1 MIKLV
6 LLTIKGSSSSS
17 SSSSRF
23 VGLVPED
30 RHLLEIEEEI

>member
-6 LLTIKGSSSSS
+6 LLTIKGSSS

>member
-6 LLTIKGSSSSS
+6 LLTIKGSSSR
-17 SSSSRF
+17 SRF

>member
-17 SSSSRF
+17 SSRWLV